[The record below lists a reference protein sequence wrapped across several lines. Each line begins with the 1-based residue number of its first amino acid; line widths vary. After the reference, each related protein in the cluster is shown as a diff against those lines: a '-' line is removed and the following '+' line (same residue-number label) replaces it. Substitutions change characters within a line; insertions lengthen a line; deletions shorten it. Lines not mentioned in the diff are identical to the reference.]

1 MYMKPLI
8 VALVYTWSQDH
19 ADTLVNFYF
28 LQIKASYVP
37 LLLLLVDLIMIG
49 QHSMLISGTGYV
61 AGHLYLFLDV
71 LYPKAFGV
79 LGLYQRPSS
88 SPGCSH
94 LVLLRLKPVGLTL
107 PTNRLRNL
115 ETPVVL
121 LAAVDKARVL
131 EAALALA
138 GFHFRPDLSKA
149 KARDLVVKFV

>member
-37 LLLLLVDLIMIG
+37 LLLLLIDLIMIG

-71 LYPKAFGV
+71 LYPKVFGGA
-79 LGLYQRPSS
+79 GLISTPKFLTRLLPPSASSTKASGAYTAYKPLTKPGNTSGTASS
-88 SPGCSH
+88 SGQSTSVGSSTGFGRFS
-94 LVLLRLKPVGLTL
+94 LSSGSFQGKGKRLG
-107 PTNRLRNL
+107 
-115 ETPVVL
+115 
-121 LAAVDKARVL
+121 
-131 EAALALA
+131 
-138 GFHFRPDLSKA
+138 G
-149 KARDLVVKFV
+149 